1 MNELSTEAR
10 NLNWLVSSFVDQ
22 VPGVKEAAVVS
33 SDGLLIAVS
42 DGLGRAEADRLAA
55 VAAGLMSIARGASGP
70 IDAGRVNE
78 VIIEYDWYLLFVMRV
93 SEASTLAV
101 IAARPCDVGQIGF
114 EMAVLVEKAESA
126 LTPTL
131 IDELKTALPR

>member
-1 MNELSTEAR
+1 MNGMSAEAR
-10 NLNWLVSSFVDQ
+10 NLNWLVSSFVEK

-33 SDGLLIAVS
+33 SDGLLIAAS

-93 SEASTLAV
+93 SEGSTLAV

-126 LTPTL
+126 LTPSL

>member
-1 MNELSTEAR
+1 MNGLSTEAQ
-10 NLNWLVSSFVDQ
+10 NLNWLVANFVDR
-22 VPGVKEAAVVS
+22 VAGVKEAAVVS

-101 IAARPCDVGQIGF
+101 IAARPCDVAQIGF
-114 EMAVLVEKAESA
+114 EMAVLVEKAEAA
-126 LTPTL
+126 LTPSL